1 MVLSDTAIRRPVL
14 ATVIS
19 LLIVVLGIASLLQLP
34 VREYPDI
41 DPPIVSI
48 STSYVGAAPGVM
60 DTEVTEIIEEAISS
74 VDGIR
79 NITSESRDGRSE
91 IDIEFHTDQDVDAA
105 ANDVRDAVGRIRGDL
120 PDDADP
126 PVVEKAEADAQPMM
140 WLSVISD
147 RLEPEDVTDFADR
160 QLVERLSVL
169 DGVARV
175 RIGGERRYA
184 MRVWLD
190 RQALAGR
197 GLTVTDIEEALQ
209 RENVELPAGEV
220 ESAERQLTVRT
231 DTRYRDAEEF
241 QQLVVHRGDDYL
253 VRLGEV
259 ARVERG
265 VEDDDTRLRM
275 DGGTA
280 IGLGIIRQS
289 QANTISVADDVME
302 EIEAI
307 RPTLPEG
314 MDIMVGYDESQFV
327 RESIREVV
335 RTLLIAVLLVIFTI
349 FVFLRSFRATF
360 IPSVTI
366 PVAVIGAFAVMA
378 PLGFSIN
385 VLTLLALILAIGLV
399 VDDAIVVLENI
410 QRRIDEGEPPLLAA
424 YRGVRQVAFAV
435 IATTISLI
443 AVFVPIAFMEGNVGR
458 LFTEFGLVL
467 AAAVAFSSLVALTL
481 GGMLCSKWLRPR
493 DRSRSN
499 PLERGTE
506 RFFIGL
512 GNGYRWLLER
522 ALNLPIVV
530 VSAAVA
536 AAMMAW
542 TLFELL
548 PEELTPTED
557 RGVFIVP
564 ATAPEGST
572 SAHTDR
578 SVREIEEILNP
589 LMTETGEANRVLAI
603 QGWGGAVNR
612 GIIIVGLKHWNE
624 RDRSQQE
631 IVAEVMPQI
640 MGVPGVR
647 AFAVN
652 PPGLG
657 QSSFQEPVQFVI
669 GGNEYEQVG
678 EWAEQVAQR
687 ARENDQLQNVD
698 TNYEDS
704 RPQLDVRV
712 DRDRAADLGV
722 SARDIGLTVQ
732 TMFASRDVTTYL
744 DRGREYDVILEAG
757 DEDRATP
764 ADLTSLYVRGSS
776 DDELIPL
783 GSLIDLSE
791 RGAPPVLHRVDRLP
805 SVTVTAS
812 LAPGYD
818 LGSAL
823 AYLNEIAAEEVP
835 EEARIS
841 YLGLS
846 DEFMQAGGAILIT
859 FALAL
864 LIVFL
869 VLSAQFE
876 SFIHP
881 FVILT
886 AVPLAVTGAL
896 GALLLTGNT
905 LNIYSQ
911 IGMILL
917 VGLMTKNGILI
928 VEFANQ
934 LRDQGYRVREAIL
947 EGATLRFR
955 PVLMT
960 ALSTIIGA
968 TPLVLSLGAGAES
981 RAAIG
986 TVIIGGMG
994 FATLLTLFVIPV
1006 LYDLLARF
1014 TTPVNVVADELDRL
1028 ESEYST
1034 FHVGRAPGASG
1045 AEATPSPGRN

>member
-1 MVLSDTAIRRPVL
+1 MVLSDTSIRRPVL

-19 LLIVVLGIASLLQLP
+19 LMIVVLGAASLLQLP
-34 VREYPDI
+34 IREYPDI

-48 STSYVGAAPGVM
+48 STGYVGAAPAVM
-60 DTEVTEIIEEAISS
+60 DSEVTEIIEEAISG

-79 NITSESRDGRSE
+79 NITSESRDGVSE
-91 IDIEFHTDQDVDAA
+91 IDIEFGTDEDVDAA
-105 ANDVRDAVGRIRGDL
+105 ANDVRDAVGRIADDL
-120 PDDADP
+120 PDEADA
-126 PVVEKAEADAQPMM
+126 PVIEKAEADAQPMM
-140 WLSVISD
+140 WLTLSSD
-147 RLEPEDVTDFADR
+147 RLSPEEISDYADR
-160 QLVERLSVL
+160 QIVERLSVIS
-169 DGVARV
+169 GVARV

-190 RQALAGR
+190 RQALAAR
-197 GLTVTDIEEALQ
+197 QLTVTDVEEALQ

-231 DTRYRDAEEF
+231 DTRYADAEEF
-241 QQLVVHRGDDYL
+241 RRLVVDRGDDYL

-259 ARVERG
+259 AEVERG
-265 VEDDDTRLRM
+265 VEDDDTSLRM
-275 DGGTA
+275 DGGVA
-280 IGLGIIRQS
+280 IGLGVIRQS
-289 QANTISVADDVME
+289 QANTIAVADRVRE
-302 EIEAI
+302 ELERL

-314 MDIMVGYDESQFV
+314 MEVMVGYDESQFV

-335 RTLLIAVLLVIFTI
+335 RTLLIAVVLVIATI
-349 FVFLRSFRATF
+349 FVFLRSVRATF

-366 PVAVIGAFAVMA
+366 PVAVIGAFIVMS

-399 VDDAIVVLENI
+399 VDDSIVVLENI
-410 QRRIDEGEPPLLAA
+410 QRRVDEGEPPLLAA
-424 YRGVRQVAFAV
+424 YRGARQVAFAV
-435 IATTISLI
+435 IATTVSLI
-443 AVFVPIAFMEGNVGR
+443 AVFIPLAFMEGNVGR

-467 AAAVAFSSLVALTL
+467 ASAVAFSSLVALTL
-481 GGMLCSKWLRPR
+481 GSMLCSKWLRLR
-493 DRSRSN
+493 DETQTNRLQRA
-499 PLERGTE
+499 TD
-506 RFFIGL
+506 RFFFGL
-512 GNGYRWLLER
+512 TNGYRWLLAR

-530 VSAAVA
+530 VSVALA
-536 AAMMAW
+536 AAGTAW
-542 TLFELL
+542 SLYQAL
-548 PEELTPTED
+548 PQELTPTED
-557 RGVFIVP
+557 RGVFMVP
-564 ATAPEGST
+564 ASAPEGST
-572 SAHTDR
+572 AGHTDR
-578 SVREIEEILNP
+578 SLREIEEILRP
-589 LMTETGEANRVLAI
+589 LADETGEANRVLAI
-603 QGWGGAVNR
+603 QGWGGVANR
-612 GIIIVGLKHWNE
+612 GVIIVGLVPWGE
-624 RDRSQQE
+624 RERSQQE
-631 IVAEVMPQI
+631 IVEEMMPKI
-640 MGVPGVR
+640 MGVPGLR

-657 QSSFQEPVQFVI
+657 QSAFEEPVQFVI
-669 GGNEYEQVG
+669 GGSEYQQVA
-678 EWAEQVAQR
+678 EWADRIVAR
-687 ARENDQLQNVD
+687 AEEENDRLQNLD
-698 TNYEDS
+698 TDFEET

-712 DRDRAADLGV
+712 DRDRAADLGI
-722 SARDIGLTVQ
+722 SARDIGVTVQ
-732 TMFASRDVTTYL
+732 TMFASRDVTRYL
-744 DRGREYDVILEAG
+744 DRGREYDVIMEAAA
-757 DEDRATP
+757 DDKRTP
-764 ADLTSLYVRGSS
+764 TDLTQLYVRGSENS
-776 DDELIPL
+776 ELIPL
-783 GSLIDLSE
+783 SSILELSE
-791 RGAPPVLHRVDRLP
+791 RGAPPVLHRVDRMP
-805 SVTVTAS
+805 SVTITAS
-812 LAPGYD
+812 LAAGYD

-823 AYLNEIAAEEVP
+823 EYLNDVAAEEIP

-846 DEFMQAGGAILIT
+846 DEFMQAGGAVLLT

-864 LIVFL
+864 LVVFL

-896 GALLLTGNT
+896 GALLVTGNS

-917 VGLMTKNGILI
+917 IGLMTKNGILI

-934 LRDQGYRVREAIL
+934 LRDHGYSVRHAIL
-947 EGATLRFR
+947 EGAVLRFR

-968 TPLVLSLGAGAES
+968 TPLVLALGAGAES

-1014 TTPVNVVADELDRL
+1014 TTPVNVVSDELKRL
-1028 ESEYST
+1028 EEEYSAY
-1034 FHVGRAPGASG
+1034 HVGRAD
-1045 AEATPSPGRN
+1045 TDSPRTG